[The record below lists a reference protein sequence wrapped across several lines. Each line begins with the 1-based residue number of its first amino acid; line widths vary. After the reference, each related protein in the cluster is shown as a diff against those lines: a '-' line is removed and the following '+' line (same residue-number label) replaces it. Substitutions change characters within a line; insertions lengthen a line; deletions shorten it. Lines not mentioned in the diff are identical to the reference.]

1 MLNGRFVVGTR
12 HLTKS
17 LRNYSGRT
25 GLPQELAVPRLAVY
39 FSFAVILLE
48 NSSQTLMHEIIPI
61 GYH

>member
-1 MLNGRFVVGTR
+1 MLNGRFVGGTR

-39 FSFAVILLE
+39 FSFAADPDTHIMLTIARKYIA
-48 NSSQTLMHEIIPI
+48 S
-61 GYH
+61 